1 MPEYEILRLLWWAVL
16 GVLLIGIAVMDGFDL
31 GTAILLPFI
40 GRTDV
45 ERRVRDQHGRPGLG
59 GQPGLADPG
68 RRRDL
73 RRLAAALR
81 GRLLRLLPGH
91 AAAAVRR

>member
-1 MPEYEILRLLWWAVL
+1 MPDYEILRLVWWAVL

-31 GTAILLPFI
+31 GTAILLPFV
-40 GRTDV
+40 GRTDA
-45 ERRVRDQHGRPGLG
+45 ERRVLINTRRPGLG

-68 RRRDL
+68 RRRHL

-81 GRLLRLLPGH
+81 RRLLGLLPGH
-91 AAAAVRR
+91 AAAAGRR